1 MIFSFNYLEKF
12 VFIDSDR
19 AITPQAN
26 MDCFLSVKSLRAHE
40 SIQQL
45 LSCRVLFSLQ
55 ASHSP
60 GLAWTFWVL
69 GVQFSTEI
77 LNPICLVY
85 FSLQLVREYVVKY
98 SR

>member
-19 AITPQAN
+19 TITPQAN
-26 MDCFLSVKSLRAHE
+26 MDCFLSVKSLHAHK
-40 SIQQL
+40 SIQAA
-45 LSCRVLFSLQ
+45 SLVSNSIQ
-55 ASHSP
+55 P
-60 GLAWTFWVL
+60 LDIPLTFPAWTFWVL